1 MQSITNGGDWDVV
14 VLQGQ
19 SQRSS
24 FGSGYVNHYIV
35 PETVIL
41 GNAIKATNPC
51 IMPLFYQTWGKRDG
65 DSQNC
70 GNHELFCSY
79 EGIQDQLTQSYNT
92 YAYVNQPAKVA
103 PVGEAWRTYS
113 NRNSLFAGDGS
124 HASSKG
130 WFLAACVMFEQ
141 IWGVPASASTYTEGD
156 DLKAQATA
164 IVNDGRQWSWPGG
177 AAPIILTLQPLRDQ
191 CSQRSSL
198 IDNPQDHPQATPA
211 LRALLLV
218 SPACPGLDVN
228 KSTQIHRLCNIWR
241 WLHAMKLS
249 CFRKQL

>member
-1 MQSITNGGDWDVV
+1 MPAKVKSLAHGAGFSADVNTRTPGGATFAGHSTGHSIQSITNGGDWDVV

-92 YAYVNQPAKVA
+92 YVRQPAGQGGSGGGGVEDVQQQELTVCRGRVA
-103 PVGEAWRTYS
+103 RLVQRLVLG
-113 NRNSLFAGDGS
+113 
-124 HASSKG
+124 
-130 WFLAACVMFEQ
+130 
-141 IWGVPASASTYTEGD
+141 GV
-156 DLKAQATA
+156 
-164 IVNDGRQWSWPGG
+164 
-177 AAPIILTLQPLRDQ
+177 
-191 CSQRSSL
+191 C
-198 IDNPQDHPQATPA
+198 
-211 LRALLLV
+211 
-218 SPACPGLDVN
+218 DV
-228 KSTQIHRLCNIWR
+228 
-241 WLHAMKLS
+241 
-249 CFRKQL
+249 

>member
-1 MQSITNGGDWDVV
+1 MV

-24 FGSGYVNHYIV
+24 FGSGYVNYYIV
-35 PETVIL
+35 PETVII
-41 GNAIKATNPC
+41 GNAIKASNPC
-51 IMPLFYQTWGKRDG
+51 TVPLFYQTWGKRDG

-70 GNHELFCSY
+70 GVHDLFCSY

-113 NRNSLFAGDGS
+113 DRNSLFHGDGS
-124 HASSKG
+124 HASHKG

-141 IWGVPASASTYTEGD
+141 IWGVPASASTYSEGE

-164 IVNDGRQWSWPGG
+164 IVNDGRQWSWPGE
-177 AAPIILTLQPLRDQ
+177 
-191 CSQRSSL
+191 SSHNSL
-198 IDNPQDHPQATPA
+198 YI
-211 LRALLLV
+211 R
-218 SPACPGLDVN
+218 
-228 KSTQIHRLCNIWR
+228 I
-241 WLHAMKLS
+241 
-249 CFRKQL
+249 F